1 MYAWIFRHLPGPTWF
16 KVIESLALIGAAVAA
31 LFTWVYPW
39 VQSYLELGQS
49 SVGGAGAAR
58 FWKGRGRGHPG
69 LVPYPR
75 VWGGVANLACGN
87 FCSAVPRARGRSPI
101 SHS

>member
-16 KVIESLALIGAAVAA
+16 RVIESLALIAAAVAA

-49 SVGGAGAAR
+49 SVGGA
-58 FWKGRGRGHPG
+58 
-69 LVPYPR
+69 
-75 VWGGVANLACGN
+75 
-87 FCSAVPRARGRSPI
+87 
-101 SHS
+101 